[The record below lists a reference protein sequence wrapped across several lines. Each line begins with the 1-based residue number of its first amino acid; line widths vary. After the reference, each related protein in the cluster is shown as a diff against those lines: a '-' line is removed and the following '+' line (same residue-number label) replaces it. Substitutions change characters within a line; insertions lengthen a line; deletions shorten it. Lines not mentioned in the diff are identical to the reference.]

1 MFDLNLLVP
10 SRVILCYL
18 VCVERFVTIVIAQC
32 ALLIITYSFFV
43 LTFLG
48 ECVISRQVD
57 SLVRCLASGTSCLSH
72 QVVPLVK
79 LLLSLTAKAT

>member
-10 SRVILCYL
+10 LRVILCYL
-18 VCVERFVTIVIAQC
+18 VCVERFVAIVIAQC
-32 ALLIITYSFFV
+32 TLLIITYSFFI

-48 ECVISRQVD
+48 ECVVRREQIP
-57 SLVRCLASGTSCLSH
+57 LVRCLGSGTSCLSH
-72 QVVPLVK
+72 QVVPLIK

>member
-1 MFDLNLLVP
+1 MFDLNLSVLL
-10 SRVILCYL
+10 RVVLCYL
-18 VCVERFVTIVIAQC
+18 VCVERFVAIVMTQC
-32 ALLIITYSFFV
+32 APLIITFSFFL

-48 ECVISRQVD
+48 ECVIARQVD
-57 SLVRCLASGTSCLSH
+57 SLVRCLEPGASRMSH